1 MEIPTLMIFSIL
13 NIRKMSTDIRIQV
26 LRIGFSHR
34 ISAPD
39 SSIIKKYFRKD
50 PLVWKKYRFLSI

>member
-1 MEIPTLMIFSIL
+1 MEIPRLMIFSIL
-13 NIRKMSTDIRIQV
+13 SLRKMSTDIRTQV

-50 PLVWKKYRFLSI
+50 PLVWKKV